1 MELRVKID
9 LIFFILV
16 VGGENL
22 VGLVWVSY
30 FVFLIRLFLVRVWVG
45 GVIKEVL
52 FLGKEDFSGF

>member
-30 FVFLIRLFLVRVWVG
+30 FAFLIRLFLVRVWVG
-45 GVIKEVL
+45 GVIKEGL